1 MADRN
6 DKYGVPFSMRLSVEE
21 RARLAALAG
30 DMTAAAY
37 VRSRLFDTPS
47 PRRRKIRRY
56 DVDKSLLKKLV
67 RELGRQHI
75 SSRLHRIMNAIDA
88 GDLEM
93 DGFLLETLCS
103 TGWKL
108 GGDTH
113 WTLDAAKSR
122 AAPRGTS
129 TQLGVPECF
138 ARGC

>member
-1 MADRN
+1 MARRN

-75 SSRLHRIMNAIDA
+75 SSRLHRIIDAIDD
-88 GDLEM
+88 GDLEV
-93 DGFLLETLCS
+93 DDKLEFELRYLCS
-103 TGWKL
+103 ELRHLRRNIRKAVGDELSDAQW
-108 GGDTH
+108 GG
-113 WTLDAAKSR
+113 R
-122 AAPRGTS
+122 R
-129 TQLGVPECF
+129 
-138 ARGC
+138 